1 MRTLKKT
8 LSLVLVVAMVLGLCV
23 VGASAYN
30 KVEDF
35 TDDVDKIGDAYY
47 EAVGVLTGIQVIDGM
62 TETSFQPQGNY
73 TREQAAKII
82 AYMMLGKADADSL
95 RCTKAPFDDV
105 AADRWSAGYIAF
117 CVEQGIIDGMTETTF
132 EPTGTLTGFQ
142 WAKMLLCAVG
152 FGVKGEFTGS
162 SWSLNT
168 AKYAHNVD
176 LFAGDL
182 AGADHTAITREQAA
196 LYAFNVLTAV
206 DLVVYSESLGDYIKG
221 YNSWFVDRYTPQGT
235 LAETVFKL
243 YNTTGVVVNNEAM
256 GNGTTDISKD
266 YSDANVIAKVKASTG
281 LDMMYHG
288 VKVWFTGTAATKT
301 AAASGTAV
309 FVTDLAKVTEY
320 CCYDIAAGRI
330 AAGKLSL
337 KAMETIGTGTDYEF
351 DIVDNSA
358 VGQGTAT
365 VTTRAYLA
373 TLGYASTVN
382 KTTNLNILG
391 GATVPVKNDYFKTDI
406 SAITSKTT
414 PNVVIEAS
422 EKAYHVYAPTATSGA
437 VTKVTK
443 EANGSYTM
451 TLSDGTVLK
460 ESKLTYGDK
469 QAAIND
475 VIDILAGRDHI
486 TPTYYFLLDTHGH
499 YMYLSNEYFKTVAYF
514 TGVLKPV
521 SEWNSWSNAVAF
533 VAQFVDVEDPTQVEE
548 IPVTK
553 AWAAEA
559 LALINTSTGRSD
571 MMWYYDITD
580 ELYGDATYAP
590 EAVFTP
596 GTSYTYGTKYAYSNN
611 IWIDSY
617 DERDFTIKF
626 SFDQYWDEESKTWI
640 EVDKGY
646 MRYDPDTIVFNI
658 AFGAGDDL
666 EIETYV
672 GVDAL
677 VKGYAEKFGTYVFGV
692 NLNHA
697 VATYQK
703 TSVGNDEV
711 LTVFGFE
718 DTDASGHYLFVPN
731 TITWGSVTDNY
742 YTLENVAYINGSAE
756 LGTLKFE
763 KDYFER
769 PTSQGGLG
777 KTLQRGFYDYNI
789 QTVNGVNYTYLN
801 RVTAQDM
808 GYETIGKIG
817 SIETAGSKAWINGNP
832 VASDCTFVD
841 VRTGAGTAFDSV
853 TDFISF
859 CNANMGQQLLI
870 AYMWIG
876 TEKQIS
882 VIYVVDDIYG
892 VADVKMDDALV
903 GWTVTPMVYEGGT
916 IKLYNNTALANIAGN
931 TKINLTYQWREYWFD
946 QNGNKVYVSDGAW
959 TNGYK
964 SAVGTVYA
972 GTTPYIS
979 VAINDLVPVGTQHKQ
994 VEVEILGVS
1003 YDVKVVNNAT
1013 TFEKAYVKTPGNS
1026 ADPASV
1032 VEFTTET
1039 TYKDIPVGNT
1049 IAVCVYDKDVASGT
1063 VATVDLAVEDDMKV
1077 TFNSSGYAWTDPFV
1091 AETNVVTINSVTA
1104 KYQLK
1109 LDENVP
1115 VVWFGTSVDSVNAT
1129 EVFTSIPG
1137 VQHAVVL
1144 KYSGSKAQLE
1154 STDGQNLAW
1163 ISTGTATSYKSNE
1176 TAGTVAQ
1183 YTGDFL
1189 FSFRN
1194 VNFDAVTVAAGSDVN
1209 VVTVSFDGWKIDT
1222 P

>member
-235 LAETVFKL
+235 LAETVFGL

-288 VKVWFTGTAATKT
+288 VKVWFTGTSATKT

-309 FVTDLAKVTEY
+309 FVKDLAKVTEY
-320 CCYDIAAGRI
+320 CCYDIAAGML
-330 AAGKLSL
+330 AADKLSP
-337 KAMETIGTGTDYEF
+337 KAELDIGTGTAYEF
-351 DIVDNSA
+351 DVIDNSA

-373 TLGYASTVN
+373 KLGYTSTVN
-382 KTTNLNILG
+382 KTTVIG
-391 GATVPVKNDYFKTDI
+391 TETVKNDYIKTDI
-406 SAITSKTT
+406 SAITSKNT
-414 PNVVIEAS
+414 PNVVIKAS
-422 EKAYHVYAPTATSGA
+422 EKAYHVFAPTATSGA

-460 ESKLTYGDK
+460 ESKLAYASEADRQNT
-469 QAAIND
+469 
-475 VIDILAGRDHI
+475 IDYVVGILAGSKHI

-499 YMYLSNEYFKTVAYF
+499 YMYLSEDYFRTVAYF

-521 SEWNSWSNAVAF
+521 SDWNSWSNEVAY
-533 VAQFVDVEDPTQVEE
+533 VAQFVDVADPTQVEE
-548 IPVTK
+548 IPVTL
-553 AWAAEA
+553 AWANAA
-559 LALINTSTGRSD
+559 LNRINTSTGRSD
-571 MMWYYDITD
+571 IMWYYDITD
-580 ELYGDATYAP
+580 ELYGDARYSP
-590 EAVFTP
+590 EPVFENN
-596 GTSYTYGTKYAYSNN
+596 YLYGTKYMYS
-611 IWIDSY
+611 DSAFFDIY
-617 DERDFTIKF
+617 DETRHAVDVWFGN
-626 SFDQYWDEESKTWI
+626 
-640 EVDKGY
+640 EVLGSY
-646 MRYDPDTIVFNI
+646 RYDPDTIVFNI
-658 AFGAGDDL
+658 AYGAGSSL

-677 VKGYAEKFGTYVFGV
+677 VNGYAEKHGV
-692 NLNHA
+692 TIQSLDLMH
-697 VATYQK
+697 VAMTYQT
-703 TSVGNDEV
+703 TSVGNKEI
-711 LTVFGFE
+711 LSVFGFE
-718 DTDASGHYLFVPN
+718 DVNANGAFLFVPN
-731 TITWGSVTDNY
+731 TITWGSVTDDY
-742 YTLENVAYINGSAE
+742 YTLANAAYINGSAE

-763 KDYFER
+763 KDYFEDV
-769 PTSQGGLG
+769 LN
-777 KTLQRGFYDYNI
+777 KTVERGFYWY
-789 QTVNGVNYTYLN
+789 TVETRNGVSYTRLD
-801 RVTAQDM
+801 RVMAQDM
-808 GYETIGKIG
+808 GYEYVGKTG
-817 SIETAGSKAWINGNP
+817 GIEIAGTKAWINNMP

-841 VRTGAGTAFDSV
+841 VRTGAGVAFDSV
-853 TDFISF
+853 TDFITF
-859 CNANMGQQLLI
+859 CKEHANEQLLI

-876 TEKQIS
+876 NEKEIS
-882 VIYVVDDIYG
+882 VIYVVDANLSI
-892 VADVKMDDALV
+892 ADFHMSEAMAED
-903 GWTVTPMVYEGGT
+903 GWTVTKAAYEDEYVYFT
-916 IKLYNNTALANIAGN
+916 NAAALKDI
-931 TKINLTYQWREYWFD
+931 
-946 QNGNKVYVSDGAW
+946 
-959 TNGYK
+959 
-964 SAVGTVYA
+964 AVGTKVNVGGSYNFYAWDEDGFHTGSTGTVDTDKAQVVYTNA
-972 GTTPYIS
+972 AAEAKAIKVAVKDVVGSVFDQANVTIDSLTYDVTITNNASKFAMYVGGDS
-979 VAINDLVPVGTQHKQ
+979 VAS
-994 VEVEILGVS
+994 VS
-1003 YDVKVVNNAT
+1003 P
-1013 TFEKAYVKTPGNS
+1013 KTI
-1026 ADPASV
+1026 
-1032 VEFTTET
+1032 T
-1039 TYKDIPVGNT
+1039 IPVGDK
-1049 IAVCVYDKDVASGT
+1049 IALTFARDYVADGT
-1063 VATVDLAVEDDMKV
+1063 VATIAMTGTEPETSVV
-1077 TFNSSGYAWTDPFV
+1077 TFSGNKATTVAFTPVTNAMTVDSITASYKFV
-1091 AETNVVTINSVTA
+1091 MAEGSIAEEYWGFASDGDNELSVSGVVPGDNINLNIYFSADHDLLITSPNTNNGVYCPSFNFGAADVVCTLSGQQVKANNGIA
-1104 KYQLK
+1104 
-1109 LDENVP
+1109 P
-1115 VVWFGTSVDSVNAT
+1115 VVVVPTSLDVDADGTVNMVT
-1129 EVFTSIPG
+1129 
-1137 VQHAVVL
+1137 VVL
-1144 KYSGSKAQLE
+1144 GGVDEACWVSG
-1154 STDGQNLAW
+1154 T
-1163 ISTGTATSYKSNE
+1163 
-1176 TAGTVAQ
+1176 
-1183 YTGDFL
+1183 
-1189 FSFRN
+1189 
-1194 VNFDAVTVAAGSDVN
+1194 
-1209 VVTVSFDGWKIDT
+1209 
-1222 P
+1222 

>member
-168 AKYAHNVD
+168 SKYAHNVD

-243 YNTTGVVVNNEAM
+243 YNTTGVVVDNEAM
-256 GNGTTDISKD
+256 GGATTNISKD
-266 YSDANVIAKVKASTG
+266 YSDANVIAKVKAGTG

-320 CCYDIAAGRI
+320 CCYDIAAGRL
-330 AAGKLSL
+330 AAGKLTL

-373 TLGYASTVN
+373 NLGYTSTVN
-382 KTTNLNILG
+382 KTTVIG
-391 GATVPVKNDYFKTDI
+391 TETVKNDYIKTDI
-406 SAITSKTT
+406 SAITSKNT
-414 PNVVIEAS
+414 PNVVIKAS
-422 EKAYHVYAPTATSGA
+422 DKAYHVFAPTATSGA

-460 ESKLTYGDK
+460 ESKLTHGDK

-475 VIDILAGRDHI
+475 VIAILSGRDHV

-499 YMYLSNEYFKTVAYF
+499 YMFLSEKYFRTVAYF

-521 SEWNSWSNAVAF
+521 SDWNSWSNEVAY
-533 VAQFVDVEDPTQVEE
+533 VAQFVDVADPTQVEE
-548 IPVTK
+548 IPVTL
-553 AWAAEA
+553 AWANAA
-559 LALINTSTGRSD
+559 LNRIDTSTGRSV
-571 MMWYYDITD
+571 MWYYDITD
-580 ELYGDATYAP
+580 ELYGDARYSP
-590 EAVFTP
+590 EPVFVDD
-596 GTSYTYGTKYAYSNN
+596 YLYGTKYMYSDGVGFD
-611 IWIDSY
+611 IY
-617 DERDFTIKF
+617 DETRHAVDVWFG
-626 SFDQYWDEESKTWI
+626 DEEQGS
-640 EVDKGY
+640 Y
-646 MRYDPDTIVFNI
+646 RYDPDTIVFNI
-658 AFGAGDDL
+658 AYGAGSSL

-677 VKGYAEKFGTYVFGV
+677 VKGYAEKHGV
-692 NLNHA
+692 TIQSLDLMH
-697 VATYQK
+697 VAMTYQF
-703 TSVGNDEV
+703 TSVGNKEI
-711 LTVFGFE
+711 LSVFGFE
-718 DTDASGHYLFVPN
+718 DVNANGAFLFVPN
-731 TITWGSVTDNY
+731 TITWGSVADDY
-742 YTLENVAYINGSAE
+742 YTLANAAYINGSAE

-763 KDYFER
+763 KDYFEDV
-769 PTSQGGLG
+769 LK
-777 KTLQRGFYDYNI
+777 KTVERGFYWY
-789 QTVNGVNYTYLN
+789 TVETRNGVSYTRLD
-801 RVTAQDM
+801 RVMAQDM
-808 GYETIGKIG
+808 DYEYVGKTG
-817 SIETAGSKAWINGNP
+817 GIEIAGTKAWINGNP

-841 VRTGAGTAFDSV
+841 VRTGAGVAFDSV
-853 TDFISF
+853 TDFITF
-859 CNANMGQQLLI
+859 CKEHANEQLLI

-876 TEKQIS
+876 NEKEIS
-882 VIYVVDDIYG
+882 VIYVVDANLSI
-892 VADVKMDDALV
+892 ADFNMSTDMATA
-903 GWTVTPMVYEGGT
+903 GWTVTKAAYEDEYVYFT
-916 IKLYNNTALANIAGN
+916 NAAALKDI
-931 TKINLTYQWREYWFD
+931 
-946 QNGNKVYVSDGAW
+946 
-959 TNGYK
+959 
-964 SAVGTVYA
+964 AVGTKVNVVGDYHLYVWTEGGLHTGPGVTVDTDKGEVVYTNA
-972 GTTPYIS
+972 AAEAKAIRVAVKDVVGS
-979 VAINDLVPVGTQHKQ
+979 VFDQAAVTIDALT
-994 VEVEILGVS
+994 
-1003 YDVKVVNNAT
+1003 YDVTITNNAT
-1013 TFEKAYVKTPGNS
+1013 DFDLWYKNPSNGQAIE
-1026 ADPASV
+1026 V
-1032 VEFTTET
+1032 V
-1039 TYKDIPVGNT
+1039 
-1049 IAVCVYDKDVASGT
+1049 DKDVVEITVNVGDQIALGFHRDGVAQGT
-1063 VATVDLAVEDDMKV
+1063 VATVTMNGTDTMKV
-1077 TFNSSGYAWTDPFV
+1077 TWLAGGNVWTDAFV
-1091 AETNVVTINSVTA
+1091 PETNTVTVNSILANYRYELSGDRMIECWGFDVSGVNKTAVFANIVPGDGVAMSIKQLQGKDAILGAANPEDSAKLLFGEAEFLSINAVSEAENCVFNFVKVV
-1104 KYQLK
+1104 
-1109 LDENVP
+1109 
-1115 VVWFGTSVDSVNAT
+1115 
-1129 EVFTSIPG
+1129 PG
-1137 VQHAVVL
+1137 
-1144 KYSGSKAQLE
+1144 
-1154 STDGQNLAW
+1154 
-1163 ISTGTATSYKSNE
+1163 
-1176 TAGTVAQ
+1176 
-1183 YTGDFL
+1183 
-1189 FSFRN
+1189 
-1194 VNFDAVTVAAGSDVN
+1194 AVTVAADGVTN
-1209 VVTVSFDGWKIDT
+1209 VVAVTANGWGPDDGNIT
-1222 P
+1222 

>member
-35 TDDVDKIGDAYY
+35 TDDVAKIGDAYY

-168 AKYAHNVD
+168 SKYAHNVD

-243 YNTTGVVVNNEAM
+243 YNTTGVVVDNEAM
-256 GNGTTDISKD
+256 GGATTNISKD
-266 YSDANVIAKVKASTG
+266 YSDANVIAKVKAGTG

-320 CCYDIAAGRI
+320 CCYDIAAGRL
-330 AAGKLSL
+330 AAGKLTL

-406 SAITSKTT
+406 SAITSKAT

-422 EKAYHVYAPTATSGA
+422 EKAYHVFAPTATSGA

-475 VIDILAGRDHI
+475 VIDILTGRDHI

-521 SEWNSWSNAVAF
+521 TEWNSWSNEVAY
-533 VAQFVDVEDPTQVEE
+533 VAQFVDVADPTQVEE
-548 IPVTK
+548 IPVTR
-553 AWAAEA
+553 AWAAGA
-559 LALINTSTGRSD
+559 LVDTDLETGRSG
-571 MMWYYDITD
+571 WYGYYDITD

-590 EAVFTP
+590 EAVFDTGAVAP
-596 GTSYTYGTKYAYSNN
+596 YNSYLYGTKYMYSDGVGFD
-611 IWIDSY
+611 IYDDTQHSIEAWFQDSY
-617 DERDFTIKF
+617 
-626 SFDQYWDEESKTWI
+626 
-640 EVDKGY
+640 KGTY
-646 MRYDPDTIVFNI
+646 RYDPDTIVFNI
-658 AFGAGDDL
+658 AYGAGSSL

-677 VKGYAEKFGTYVFGV
+677 VKGYAEKHGV
-692 NLNHA
+692 TIQSLDLMH
-697 VATYQK
+697 VAMTYQI
-703 TSVGNDEV
+703 TSVGNKEI
-711 LTVFGFE
+711 LSVFGFE
-718 DTDASGHYLFVPN
+718 DVNANGAFLFVPN
-731 TITWGSVTDNY
+731 TITWGSVADDY
-742 YTLENVAYINGSAE
+742 YTLANAAYINGSAE

-763 KDYFER
+763 KDYFEDV
-769 PTSQGGLG
+769 LN
-777 KTLQRGFYDYNI
+777 KTVERGFYWY
-789 QTVNGVNYTYLN
+789 TVETRNGVSYTRLD
-801 RVTAQDM
+801 RVMAQDM

-892 VADVKMDDALV
+892 VADVKMDDALL

-916 IKLYNNTALANIAGN
+916 IKLYNNDALAKIAGN
-931 TKINLTYQWREYWFD
+931 TKINLTYQWREYWFG
-946 QNGNKVYVSDGAW
+946 QNGNKVYGEW
-959 TNGYK
+959 TQGYK
-964 SAVGTVYA
+964 SAVGTVSA

-1013 TFEKAYVKTPGNS
+1013 TFEKTFFKTPGNS
-1026 ADPASV
+1026 EDNKDVKS
-1032 VEFTTET
+1032 FTTVEKT
-1039 TYKDIPVGNT
+1039 FTNIPVGNT
-1049 IAVCVYDKDVASGT
+1049 IALCVYDKDVANGT

-1077 TFNSSGYAWTDPFV
+1077 TFADNGHAWTAPFV

-1109 LDENVP
+1109 LAENTMVE
-1115 VVWFGTSVDSVNAT
+1115 WFGTSVDSVNAT
-1129 EVFTSIPG
+1129 EVFTSTPG
-1137 VQHAVVL
+1137 VQHTVVL

-1163 ISTGTATSYKSNE
+1163 ISTGTDTSYKSNE

-1189 FSFRN
+1189 FNFRN
-1194 VNFDAVTVAAGSDVN
+1194 VNFDAVTAAQGDVN
-1209 VVTVSFDGWKIDT
+1209 VVTVSFDGWNIDT

>member
-221 YNSWFVDRYTPQGT
+221 YDSWFVDRYTPQGT

-243 YNTTGVVVNNEAM
+243 YNTTGVVVDNEAM
-256 GNGTTDISKD
+256 GGATTNISKD

-320 CCYDIAAGRI
+320 CCYDIAAGRL
-330 AAGKLSL
+330 AAGKLTL

-373 TLGYASTVN
+373 NLGYTSTVN
-382 KTTNLNILG
+382 KTTVIG
-391 GATVPVKNDYFKTDI
+391 TETVKNDYIKTDI
-406 SAITSKTT
+406 SAITSKAT
-414 PNVVIEAS
+414 PNVVIKAS
-422 EKAYHVYAPTATSGA
+422 DKAYHVFAPTATSGA

-460 ESKLTYGDK
+460 ESVLTHGDK

-475 VIDILAGRDHI
+475 VIDILTGRDHI

-499 YMYLSNEYFKTVAYF
+499 YMFLSEEYFRTVAYF

-521 SEWNSWSNAVAF
+521 SDWNSWSNEVAY
-533 VAQFVDVEDPTQVEE
+533 VAQFVDVADPTQVEE
-548 IPVTK
+548 IPVTL
-553 AWAAEA
+553 AWANAA
-559 LALINTSTGRSD
+559 LNRINTSTGRSD
-571 MMWYYDITD
+571 IMWYYDITD
-580 ELYGDATYAP
+580 ELYGDARYSP
-590 EAVFTP
+590 EPVFVND
-596 GTSYTYGTKYAYSNN
+596 YLYGTKYMYSDGVGFD
-611 IWIDSY
+611 IYDETQHSIEAWFQDSY
-617 DERDFTIKF
+617 
-626 SFDQYWDEESKTWI
+626 
-640 EVDKGY
+640 KGTY
-646 MRYDPDTIVFNI
+646 RYDPDTIVFNI
-658 AFGAGDDL
+658 AYGAGSSL

-677 VKGYAEKFGTYVFGV
+677 VKGYAEKHGV
-692 NLNHA
+692 TIQSLDLMH
-697 VATYQK
+697 VAMTYQF
-703 TSVGNDEV
+703 TSVGNKEI
-711 LTVFGFE
+711 LSVFGFE
-718 DTDASGHYLFVPN
+718 EVNANGAYLFVPN
-731 TITWGSVTDNY
+731 TITWGSVADDY
-742 YTLENVAYINGSAE
+742 YTLANAAYINGSAE

-763 KDYFER
+763 KDYFEDE
-769 PTSQGGLG
+769 LK
-777 KTLQRGFYDYNI
+777 KTVERGFYWYSVE
-789 QTVNGVNYTYLN
+789 TRNGVSYTKLD
-801 RVTAQDM
+801 RVKAQDM
-808 GYETIGKIG
+808 GYEYVGKTG
-817 SIETAGSKAWINGNP
+817 GIEIAGTKAWINGNP

-841 VRTGAGTAFDSV
+841 VRTGAGVAFDSV
-853 TDFISF
+853 TDFITF
-859 CNANMGQQLLI
+859 CKEHANEQLLI

-876 TEKQIS
+876 NEKEIS
-882 VIYVVDDIYG
+882 VIYVVDANLSI
-892 VADVKMDDALV
+892 ADFHMSEAMAED
-903 GWTVTPMVYEGGT
+903 GWTVTKAAYEDEYVYFT
-916 IKLYNNTALANIAGN
+916 NAAALKDI
-931 TKINLTYQWREYWFD
+931 
-946 QNGNKVYVSDGAW
+946 
-959 TNGYK
+959 
-964 SAVGTVYA
+964 AVGTKVNVGGDYHLYVWTEGGLHTGSTKTVDTDKGEVVYTNA
-972 GTTPYIS
+972 AAEAKAIKVAVKNVVGS
-979 VAINDLVPVGTQHKQ
+979 VFDQAAVTINSLT
-994 VEVEILGVS
+994 
-1003 YDVKVVNNAT
+1003 YDVTITNNAT
-1013 TFEKAYVKTPGNS
+1013 KFDLWYKNPSNGKAIE
-1026 ADPASV
+1026 V
-1032 VEFTTET
+1032 VE
-1039 TYKDIPVGNT
+1039 
-1049 IAVCVYDKDVASGT
+1049 KDVVEITVNVGDQIALGFHRDGVAEGT
-1063 VATVDLAVEDDMKV
+1063 VATVTMNGTDTMKV
-1077 TFNSSGYAWTDPFV
+1077 TWLAGGNVWTDAFV
-1091 AETNVVTINSVTA
+1091 PETNTVIVNSILANYRYELSGDRMIECWGFDVSGVNKTAVFANIVPGDGVAMSIKQLQGKDAILGAASAEDSAKLLFGGAEFLSINAVSEAENCVFNFVKVV
-1104 KYQLK
+1104 
-1109 LDENVP
+1109 
-1115 VVWFGTSVDSVNAT
+1115 
-1129 EVFTSIPG
+1129 PG
-1137 VQHAVVL
+1137 
-1144 KYSGSKAQLE
+1144 
-1154 STDGQNLAW
+1154 
-1163 ISTGTATSYKSNE
+1163 
-1176 TAGTVAQ
+1176 
-1183 YTGDFL
+1183 
-1189 FSFRN
+1189 
-1194 VNFDAVTVAAGSDVN
+1194 AVTVAADGVTN
-1209 VVTVSFDGWKIDT
+1209 VVAVTANGWGPDDGNIT
-1222 P
+1222 

>member
-23 VGASAYN
+23 VGASAKN
-30 KVEDF
+30 AV
-35 TDDVDKIGDAYY
+35 DDYKDADKIGDAYY
-47 EAVGVLTGIQVIDGM
+47 EAVGVMTGIGVIKGMGDGILSP
-62 TETSFQPQGNY
+62 TGNY
-73 TREQAAKII
+73 TRAQAAKII
-82 AYMMLGKADADSL
+82 TYMLIGEKAAESL
-95 RCTKAPFDDV
+95 VCTTAPFEDV
-105 AADRWSAGYIAF
+105 AANHWAAGYIAF
-117 CVEQGIIDGMTETTF
+117 CVEQGIINGMSATTF
-132 EPTGTLTGFQ
+132 EPEGQLTGFQ

-152 FGVKGEFTGS
+152 FGSQGEFTGN

-168 AKYAHNVD
+168 AFVAHRVG
-176 LFAGDL
+176 LFDGDL
-182 AGADHTAITREQAA
+182 AGADHVALQRQQAI
-196 LYAFNVLTAV
+196 LYAFNVLTTVPQVTYAPGITGYIEGV
-206 DLVVYSESLGDYIKG
+206 DNYKPVTDLGKTLGESVY
-221 YNSWFVDRYTPQGT
+221 
-235 LAETVFKL
+235 KL
-243 YNTTGVVVNNEAM
+243 YNVTGVIVDNEAM
-256 GNGTTDISKD
+256 GNGTTDVAASYTGVD
-266 YSDANVIAKVKASTG
+266 VANIKASTG
-281 LDMMYHG
+281 LDMMYHAA
-288 VKVWFTGTAATKT
+288 KIWFTGTPAVYTNKVVT
-301 AAASGTAV
+301 TAASGTAV

-320 CCYDIAAGRI
+320 CCYDIAAGEK
-330 AAGKLSL
+330 AAAKLTL
-337 KAMETIGTGTDYEF
+337 KAMATIGTGTDYEF

-373 TLGYASTVN
+373 TLGYTSTVN
-382 KTTNLNILG
+382 KTTVIG
-391 GATVPVKNDYFKTDI
+391 TETVKNDYIKTDI
-406 SAITSKTT
+406 SAITSKNT
-414 PNVVIEAS
+414 PNVVIKAS
-422 EKAYHVYAPTATSGA
+422 DKAYHVFAPTATSGA

-460 ESKLTYGDK
+460 ESVLAYQSAAAR

-475 VIDILAGRDHI
+475 VIDILAGRDHV

-521 SEWNSWSNAVAF
+521 TEWKDTWSNAVAF

-617 DERDFTIKF
+617 DERDFTIEF
-626 SFDQYWDEESKTWI
+626 SFDQYWDEENETWT
-640 EVDKGY
+640 EVDKGS
-646 MRYDPDTIVFNI
+646 MRFDPDTIVFNI

-666 EIETYV
+666 KIETYV

-718 DTDASGHYLFVPN
+718 DTNANGHFLFVPN

-769 PTSQGGLG
+769 PTSQDGLG
-777 KTLQRGFYDYNI
+777 KTLQRGFYSYNI

-892 VADVKMDDALV
+892 VADVKMNGALV
-903 GWTVTPMVYEGGT
+903 DWTVTPMVYEGGT
-916 IKLYNNTALANIAGN
+916 IKLYNSTALAKIAGN
-931 TKINLTYQWREYWFD
+931 TKINLTYQWREYRFD
-946 QNGNKVYVSDGAW
+946 QNGNKVYGDW
-959 TNGYK
+959 TPSYK

-972 GTTPYIS
+972 GTAPYIS
-979 VAINDLVPVGTQHKQ
+979 VAINDLVPVGTQYKQ
-994 VEVEILGVS
+994 VEVEVLGVS

-1013 TFEKAYVKTPGNS
+1013 TFEKTFFKTPGNS
-1026 ADPASV
+1026 GDNNDVKP
-1032 VEFTTET
+1032 FTTVEKT
-1039 TYKDIPVGNT
+1039 FKDIPVGNT
-1049 IAVCVYDKDVASGT
+1049 IALCVYDKDVATGT

-1077 TFNSSGYAWTDPFV
+1077 TFADGGHAWTAPFV

-1109 LDENVP
+1109 LDNDTMVE
-1115 VVWFGTSVDSVNAT
+1115 WFGTSVDSVNAT
-1129 EVFTSIPG
+1129 EVFTSTPG

-1144 KYSGSKAQLE
+1144 KYSGNKAQLE
-1154 STDGQNLAW
+1154 STNGQNLAW

-1189 FSFRN
+1189 FNFRN

-1209 VVTVSFDGWKIDT
+1209 VVTVSFEDWNVDT

>member
-35 TDDVDKIGDAYY
+35 TDDVAKIGDAYY

-168 AKYAHNVD
+168 SKYAHNVD

-196 LYAFNVLTAV
+196 LYAFNVLTSV

-243 YNTTGVVVNNEAM
+243 YNTTGVVVDNEAM
-256 GNGTTDISKD
+256 GGATTNISKD
-266 YSDANVIAKVKASTG
+266 YSDANVIAKVKAGTG

-320 CCYDIAAGRI
+320 CCYDIAAGRL
-330 AAGKLSL
+330 AAGKLTL

-373 TLGYASTVN
+373 NLGYTSTVN
-382 KTTNLNILG
+382 KTTVIG
-391 GATVPVKNDYFKTDI
+391 TETVKNDYIKTDI
-406 SAITSKTT
+406 SAITSKNT
-414 PNVVIEAS
+414 PNVVIKAS
-422 EKAYHVYAPTATSGA
+422 DKAYHVFAPTATSGA

-460 ESKLTYGDK
+460 ESKLTHGDK

-475 VIDILAGRDHI
+475 VIAILSGRDHV

-499 YMYLSNEYFKTVAYF
+499 YMFLSEKYFRTVAYF

-521 SEWNSWSNAVAF
+521 SDWNSWSNEVAY
-533 VAQFVDVEDPTQVEE
+533 VAQFVDVADPTQVEE
-548 IPVTK
+548 IPVTL
-553 AWAAEA
+553 AWANAA
-559 LALINTSTGRSD
+559 LNRIDTSTGRSV
-571 MMWYYDITD
+571 MWYYDITD
-580 ELYGDATYAP
+580 ELYGDARYSP
-590 EAVFTP
+590 EPVFVDD
-596 GTSYTYGTKYAYSNN
+596 YLYGTKYMYSDGVGFD
-611 IWIDSY
+611 IY
-617 DERDFTIKF
+617 DETRHAVDVWFG
-626 SFDQYWDEESKTWI
+626 DEEQGS
-640 EVDKGY
+640 Y
-646 MRYDPDTIVFNI
+646 RYDPDTIVFNI
-658 AFGAGDDL
+658 AYGAGSSL

-677 VKGYAEKFGTYVFGV
+677 VKGYAEKHGV
-692 NLNHA
+692 TIQSLDLMH
-697 VATYQK
+697 VAMTYQF
-703 TSVGNDEV
+703 TSVGNKEI
-711 LTVFGFE
+711 LSVFGFE
-718 DTDASGHYLFVPN
+718 EVNANGAYLFVPN
-731 TITWGSVTDNY
+731 TITWGSVADDY
-742 YTLENVAYINGSAE
+742 YTLANAAYINGSAE

-763 KDYFER
+763 KDYFEDE
-769 PTSQGGLG
+769 LK
-777 KTLQRGFYDYNI
+777 KTVERGFYWYSVE
-789 QTVNGVNYTYLN
+789 TRNGVSYTKLD
-801 RVTAQDM
+801 RVKAQDM
-808 GYETIGKIG
+808 GYEYVGKTG
-817 SIETAGSKAWINGNP
+817 GIEIAGTKAWINGNP

-841 VRTGAGTAFDSV
+841 VRTGAGVAFDSV
-853 TDFISF
+853 TDFITF
-859 CNANMGQQLLI
+859 CKEHANEQLLI

-876 TEKQIS
+876 NEKEIS

-916 IKLYNNTALANIAGN
+916 IKLYNKDALAKIAGN

-964 SAVGTVYA
+964 SAVGTVSA

-1013 TFEKAYVKTPGNS
+1013 TFERTYFKTPGNS
-1026 ADPASV
+1026 EDNKDV
-1032 VEFTTET
+1032 KYFTTVEET
-1039 TYKDIPVGNT
+1039 FKDIPVGNT
-1049 IAVCVYDKDVASGT
+1049 IALCVYDKDVANRT

-1077 TFNSSGYAWTDPFV
+1077 TFADNGHAWTAPFV

-1109 LDENVP
+1109 LAENVP
-1115 VVWFGTSVDSVNAT
+1115 VEWFGTSVDSVNAT
-1129 EVFTSIPG
+1129 EVFTSTPG

-1163 ISTGTATSYKSNE
+1163 ISTGTSTSYKSNE

-1189 FSFRN
+1189 FNFRN
-1194 VNFDAVTVAAGSDVN
+1194 VNFDAVAVAQGDVN
-1209 VVTVSFDGWKIDT
+1209 VVTVSFDGWNIDT